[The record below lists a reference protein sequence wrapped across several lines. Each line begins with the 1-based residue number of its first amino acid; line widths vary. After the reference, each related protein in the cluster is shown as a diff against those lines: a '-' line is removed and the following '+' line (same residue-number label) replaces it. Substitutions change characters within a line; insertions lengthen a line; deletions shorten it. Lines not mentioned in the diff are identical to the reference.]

1 VSVRRSFLRPALLA
15 AAVLALLAVVALAS
29 RADRPARPPDPD
41 ERTLPIAFWD
51 YLLTFAALAV
61 VVMLA
66 LAVYLKVPLPRKAD
80 RAGFGVIQFFAFV
93 AIMIAI
99 ASLGTRVEWPEI
111 TQPGEEAPFVE
122 GRERQGAA
130 RQQTESSERDSQ
142 RVRLRWEAFAA
153 GGALLLLGFGIYA
166 ARRRGDARRRVQ
178 EQAAS
183 ALSAAVDDSLDDLR
197 AEADPRRAV
206 IAAYARMERALDGQG
221 LPRRRSEAP
230 LEYLGRVLATL
241 RVRSSA
247 VLALTELFERAKF
260 SRHEIDAEM
269 KDEAIGA
276 LVAVRNDLGA
286 LGAET

>member
-1 VSVRRSFLRPALLA
+1 VPVRPSFLRPALLA

-29 RADRPARPPDPD
+29 RTDRPTRPADPN

-51 YLLTFAALAV
+51 YLLTFGALVA

-66 LAVYLKVPLPRKAD
+66 LAIYLKVPLPRRSD
-80 RAGFGVIQFFAFV
+80 RPHFGLIQLFGFLVIMV
-93 AIMIAI
+93 AI

-111 TQPGEEAPFVE
+111 TQPAEEAPFVE
-122 GRERQGAA
+122 GRVREGAA
-130 RQQTESSERDSQ
+130 RQQTEGSERDSQ
-142 RVRLRWEAFAA
+142 RVQLRWEVFVA
-153 GGALLLLGFGIYA
+153 GGALLLGVGIYA
-166 ARRRGDARRRVQ
+166 ARRRSDVRRGLRG
-178 EQAAS
+178 QAAS

-197 AEADPRRAV
+197 AERDPRRAV
-206 IAAYARMERALDGQG
+206 IAAYARMERALEGQG

-230 LEYLGRVLATL
+230 LEYLGRVLGAL

-276 LVAVRNDLGA
+276 LVSVRNDLEA
-286 LGAET
+286 TT

>member
-1 VSVRRSFLRPALLA
+1 VPVRPSFLRPALLA

-29 RADRPARPPDPD
+29 RTDRPTRPAEPN

-51 YLLTFAALAV
+51 YLLTFGALVA

-66 LAVYLKVPLPRKAD
+66 LAIYLKVPLPRRSD
-80 RAGFGVIQFFAFV
+80 RPHFGLIQLFGFLVIMV
-93 AIMIAI
+93 AI

-111 TQPGEEAPFVE
+111 TQPAEEAPFVE
-122 GRERQGAA
+122 GRVREGAA
-130 RQQTESSERDSQ
+130 RQQTEGSERDSQ
-142 RVRLRWEAFAA
+142 RVRLRWEVFVA
-153 GGALLLLGFGIYA
+153 GGLLLLGVGIYA
-166 ARRRGDARRRVQ
+166 ARRRSDVRRGLRG
-178 EQAAS
+178 QAAS

-197 AEADPRRAV
+197 AERDPRRAV
-206 IAAYARMERALDGQG
+206 IAAYARMERALEGQG

-230 LEYLGRVLATL
+230 LEYLGRVLGAL

-276 LVAVRNDLGA
+276 LVSVRNDLEA
-286 LGAET
+286 TT